1 MYKKVVSRYVLHSVF
16 KYSFTDMTKL
26 FEVGEM
32 SRVKE
37 RALFLEI
44 KEISNNISYIW
55 HIKDK

>member
-1 MYKKVVSRYVLHSVF
+1 MLHSVF
-16 KYSFTDMTKL
+16 KYSFTDITKL